1 MTDSPKSEADA
12 PKGGGITVTDP
23 RNAPIIYFD
32 GASNFGVANGVV
44 NVTLALN
51 RHMAKPSGIEVDVI
65 VAAHLRCSITATQG
79 LISALQDAL
88 LLAQKPSG
96 GSH

>member
-12 PKGGGITVTDP
+12 PEGGGITVTDP
-23 RNAPIIYFD
+23 RNAPIVFFE
-32 GASNFGVANGVV
+32 GASNFGVANGIV

-51 RHMAKPSGIEVDVI
+51 RHLARPTEIAVDAI
-65 VAAHLRCSITATQG
+65 AAAHLRCSIPAAMD
-79 LISALQDAL
+79 LIEALKGAL